1 MIEFATG
8 LVPLFRREPVRKA
21 RAMRPRLPPPAPEPA
36 PAEAAEPEEEIWR
49 ESTPVSAKAAAPA
62 VDGRALRRHRRS
74 FLADPRPELLSARMR
89 LADAAFMAEVCLIA
103 SCRRARR
110 CRGVGGC
117 VCLADHKA
125 RLQPVLALVKARAAE
140 MGPEELED

>member
-21 RAMRPRLPPPAPEPA
+21 QAVRPPRPPAPEPA
-36 PAEAAEPEEEIWR
+36 PAEVPEPVEVTRPE
-49 ESTPVSAKAAAPA
+49 PPAAARPA
-62 VDGRALRRHRRS
+62 ASVVDGRALRRHRRS
-74 FLADPRPELLSARMR
+74 FLADPRPELLSVRMK
-89 LADAAFMAEVCLIA
+89 LADAAFMAEVCLVA
-103 SCRRARR
+103 SCRRARS

-140 MGPEELED
+140 MGPEEMEE